1 MTEEAEV
8 FENER
13 YVPFFGFGSG
23 NLLATDPPGWSS
35 RAGTAEGIAI
45 SAGDRFPRVQ
55 CRTGWHWQSASQWQ
69 LDQAH
74 GGYPCDQ
81 YGWSYAADFPDESWR
96 AEAVSGVRCV
106 RRRRYRRVRCSTRGR
121 MHDAEMAVMQRQVE
135 RGALERAL
143 AREMG
148 AVAVAEEERQLM
160 GDVKFH
166 PLNEAAAFALSELK
180 SAAAEL
186 RSLQRFLQ
194 SKARLDVRY
203 ARGIA
208 AIGAGSSGSSAAQ
221 GGLAGGGIGSE
232 GGGGGIIGGG
242 ALDKLLSSGAAT
254 FGGAA
259 AAAATAAEEPNG
271 AAGDRLS
278 KTGAPSERRL
288 HALAK
293 HSHACLEAAGA
304 GLGGFSEEVESSLVG
319 TDLKQLCAVF
329 AKYAEEF
336 EARLQGLRARRTA
349 AEAAVAHAF
358 GVFQKCDRAR
368 AQPRTADSERRVTGT
383 WGARLQYAQAREQ
396 LADADGA
403 FATEAPQ
410 LLAKMTKLRLYR
422 ESVSRKIVEAL
433 LVEQRDVWR
442 AMAQSLAA
450 PAELAQRVAA
460 HEGRTIP
467 KGNWGQGGLDGSAG
481 QHSITGGDLSATMQP
496 GTADEP
502 AKPTSA
508 PAPAGAAFS
517 IGEASD
523 SDEEDASEA
532 APAVAEVAASDPAG
546 AAASAKADLKDDLEE
561 QSRREEEARQQGI
574 VELAKQAA
582 RVSISSTE
590 GSMQRHLRS
599 GLVAKVGMLAFET
612 TEISGFKQGHNWAP
626 VLVVLSVDKWVH
638 AFGCRTLIDFG
649 PQTRCFFS
657 MNVQAA
663 KVTSPLVEGEGEG
676 KPGREHGAV
685 SICIEDQSSVLDK
698 LRSASTRVLRSGVVS
713 GLELMIDSLPKVST
727 RSCGRASVRAAR
739 CVVACSHC

>member
-1 MTEEAEV
+1 
-8 FENER
+8 
-13 YVPFFGFGSG
+13 
-23 NLLATDPPGWSS
+23 
-35 RAGTAEGIAI
+35 
-45 SAGDRFPRVQ
+45 
-55 CRTGWHWQSASQWQ
+55 
-69 LDQAH
+69 
-74 GGYPCDQ
+74 
-81 YGWSYAADFPDESWR
+81 
-96 AEAVSGVRCV
+96 
-106 RRRRYRRVRCSTRGR
+106 
-121 MHDAEMAVMQRQVE
+121 
-135 RGALERAL
+135 
-143 AREMG
+143 
-148 AVAVAEEERQLM
+148 
-160 GDVKFH
+160 
-166 PLNEAAAFALSELK
+166 
-180 SAAAEL
+180 
-186 RSLQRFLQ
+186 
-194 SKARLDVRY
+194 VRY

-221 GGLAGGGIGSE
+221 GGLAGVGIGSE
-232 GGGGGIIGGG
+232 GGIIGGG

-259 AAAATAAEEPNG
+259 AAAAAAATAAAAAAAEEPNG

-358 GVFQKCDRAR
+358 GVFQKCDHAR
-368 AQPRTADSERRVTGT
+368 TQPRTADSERRVAGT

-433 LVEQRDVWR
+433 LVEQREVWR
-442 AMAQSLAA
+442 AMSQSLAA

-467 KGNWGQGGLDGSAG
+467 KGNWGQGGSDGSAG

-502 AKPTSA
+502 DKPTSA

-523 SDEEDASEA
+523 SDEEDAAEA

-546 AAASAKADLKDDLEE
+546 AAASADPKDDPKDDLEE
-561 QSRREEEARQQGI
+561 QSRREEESRQQGI

-582 RVSISSTE
+582 SVSISSTE

-638 AFGCRTLIDFG
+638 AFGCRTLADFG

-713 GLELMIDSLPKVST
+713 GLELMIDSLPKV
-727 RSCGRASVRAAR
+727 RGRAGGRACMRAAR